1 MALQLQ
7 GRMEKEFMGVS
18 VIYYIQRTPRTHQ
31 GLVRLELVSPSEK
44 IVCGVSY
51 ACYTFRL
58 PRNCHYYLCAVVTV
72 ANKCG
77 LRDQSPYIYLQQ
89 LHTPFTLGICWCGG
103 KEEYSIQKSFL
114 KMHRI

>member
-77 LRDQSPYIYLQQ
+77 LRDQSPYIYLNNYTHL
-89 LHTPFTLGICWCGG
+89 LHWVFAGVVG
-103 KEEYSIQKSFL
+103 KRNTVFRN
-114 KMHRI
+114 HF